1 MKLFNK
7 KILASFIL
15 ISILGIFIF
24 PSYTIGQ
31 ESNILKLDTKDTCS
45 GPFCWFKKAIQ
56 SAIGGILL
64 SIHSIIGTGVAWCAG
79 LAKGI
84 LNWQRFENN
93 PVVELGWKIVRD
105 ITNIFF
111 VLVLLIIAFATIL
124 RIETYGMKALLPKL
138 IIAALLINFSL
149 TIAGFFL
156 DLAGVITDT
165 FLSSGES
172 DLFTNLPA
180 AMGLSK
186 ATVATTADKRYVWK
200 CHPTGFTSENQAFC
214 NLVCLSPEDEGIPP
228 STCDLEPVKKESEI
242 EWGYSWD
249 VFWEVCKGILF
260 SIIFTSIAL
269 IAFFLFAILLLIR
282 TIFIWFLLIIAP
294 IAWLLWILPATSK
307 LFVSWWNSFLKWTFF
322 APIATFFM
330 WLATTVWAK
339 IIEGSLTAKISGEKK
354 AIEQMKTI
362 IPDEAVNSHLLPQIM
377 EPSSLLQFLLICG
390 IMIGGLIA
398 ALKMGVYGAEGVIGF
413 AKGIGTKASKGVV
426 KWAGK
431 RTQIKTAP
439 IAGKIGQ
446 KLGEKLK
453 GIPIARQVGRPFRS
467 FAERERA
474 ALAEEEKRYSNW
486 TSENLKSQYRSVNAR
501 AKAAIARIL
510 AKRGDLFPE
519 EEYGFLENDV
529 KEALK
534 IAKKYEQHSEIVKA
548 RPDLV
553 PLIKPEKVPEEAI
566 KEQIGKIKLTDIEK
580 LQKEAFK
587 DERVIKAI
595 TEHLTEP
602 LGKWRSSHLAKA
614 AEVNPEIFIE
624 LKEKVINP
632 NREQL
637 RSDIKSYL
645 DSYLGKALFEEP
657 EKKIVSAPEE
667 APRRERTVFP

>member
-7 KILASFIL
+7 KFLASFIL
-15 ISILGIFIF
+15 ISILGIFTF
-24 PSYTIGQ
+24 SSYAIGQ
-31 ESNILKLDTKDTCS
+31 ENNILKLDTEDTCS
-45 GPFCWFKKAIQ
+45 GVECWFKKAIQ

-64 SIHSIIGTGVAWCAG
+64 TIHSIIATGVSWCAG

-84 LNWQRFENN
+84 LNWQRLDND

-138 IIAALLINFSL
+138 IIAALLVNFSL
-149 TIAGFFL
+149 TIAGAFL
-156 DLAGVITDT
+156 DLAGVMTDT

-180 AMGLSK
+180 AMGLQK
-186 ATVATTADKRYVWK
+186 ATIATTADERYIWK
-200 CHPTGFTSENQAFC
+200 CHPTGFTSGNQTFC
-214 NLVCLSPEDEGIPP
+214 NLICLSTSIPP
-228 STCDLEPVKKESEI
+228 STCDLEPIKKEPEI
-242 EWGYSWD
+242 KWGQSWN

-269 IAFFLFAILLLIR
+269 IAFALFAILLLIR

-307 LFVSWWNSFLKWTFF
+307 LFQDWWNSFLKWTFF
-322 APIATFFM
+322 APIASFFM

-339 IIEGSLTAKISGEKK
+339 IMEGSLTVEISGAEK
-354 AIEQMKTI
+354 AITQMKTI
-362 IPDEAVNSHLLPQIM
+362 ITDESINSRLLPQVM

-398 ALKMGVYGAEGVIGF
+398 ALKMGVYGAQGIIGF
-413 AKGIGTKASKGVV
+413 TKEIGTKASKGAA
-426 KWAGK
+426 KWTG
-431 RTQIKTAP
+431 RRMQIKTAP

-446 KLGEKLK
+446 KLGQKLK
-453 GIPIARQVGRPFRS
+453 GVPIARQAGRPFRVI
-467 FAERERA
+467 AEKERA
-474 ALAEEEKRYSNW
+474 ALSEEEKRYSNW
-486 TSENLKSQYRSVNAR
+486 TSENLKSQYRTVNPR
-501 AKAAIARIL
+501 TKAAIARIL
-510 AKRGDLFPE
+510 AKRGDLSPE
-519 EEYGFLENDV
+519 EKYGFLENDIE
-529 KEALK
+529 EALK

-553 PLIKPEKVPEEAI
+553 PLIKPEKTPEEAI
-566 KEQIGKIKLTDIEK
+566 KEQIGKIKPADIEK

-632 NREQL
+632 NKEQL

-667 APRRERTVFP
+667 NPRERITFP

>member
-7 KILASFIL
+7 KFLASFIL
-15 ISILGIFIF
+15 ISILGIFVF
-24 PSYTIGQ
+24 SSYVIGQ
-31 ESNILKLDTKDTCS
+31 ENDIPIPKLDTEDTCS
-45 GPFCWFKKAIQ
+45 GTECLFKKAIQ
-56 SAIGGILL
+56 SVIGGTLL
-64 SIHSIIGTGVAWCAG
+64 AIHSIIATGVSWCAG

-84 LNWQRFENN
+84 LNWQGFNHN
-93 PVVELGWKIVRD
+93 PMVELGWKIVRD

-149 TIAGFFL
+149 TIAGIFL
-156 DLAGVITDT
+156 DLAGVMTDT

-180 AMGLSK
+180 AMGLQK
-186 ATVATTADKRYVWK
+186 ATIATTADERYIWK
-200 CHPTGFTSENQAFC
+200 CPTTEFTSESRFFC
-214 NLVCLSPEDEGIPP
+214 NFICLSTGIPP
-228 STCDLEPVKKESEI
+228 STCAETKKEPEI
-242 EWGYSWD
+242 KWGQSWD
-249 VFWEVCKGILF
+249 VFWDVCKGILF
-260 SIIFTSIAL
+260 SIIFTSIAF
-269 IAFFLFAILLLIR
+269 IAFALFAILLLIR
-282 TIFIWFLLIIAP
+282 TIFIWLLLIIAP

-307 LFVSWWNSFLKWTFF
+307 LFQDWWNSFLKWTFF
-322 APIATFFM
+322 APIASFFM
-330 WLATTVWAK
+330 WLATTVWTK
-339 IIEGSLTAKISGEKK
+339 MIEGSLTVKISGAEK
-354 AIEQMKTI
+354 AITQMKTVI
-362 IPDEAVNSHLLPQIM
+362 TDESINSHLLPQII

-398 ALKMGVYGAEGVIGF
+398 ALKMGVYGAQGVIGF
-413 AKGIGTKASKGVV
+413 AKEIGTKASKGAA
-426 KWAGK
+426 KWTG
-431 RTQIKTAP
+431 RRVQIKTAP

-446 KLGEKLK
+446 KLGQKLK
-453 GIPIARQVGRPFRS
+453 GVPIARQAGRPFRVI
-467 FAERERA
+467 AEKERV
-474 ALAEEEKRYSNW
+474 ALSEEEKRYSNW
-486 TSENLKSQYRSVNAR
+486 TSENLKSQYRTVNPR
-501 AKAAIARIL
+501 TKAAIARIL
-510 AKRGDLFPE
+510 AKRGDLSPE
-519 EEYGFLENDV
+519 EKYGFLENDIE
-529 KEALK
+529 EALK

-553 PLIKPEKVPEEAI
+553 PLIKPEKNPEEAI
-566 KEQIGKIKLTDIEK
+566 KEQIGKIRPADIEK

-587 DERVIKAI
+587 DKRVIKAI

-632 NREQL
+632 NKEQL

-667 APRRERTVFP
+667 NPRERITFP